1 MNVSDVRPCH
11 TSAPPRVIQS
21 MKEQDVAD
29 LESGLERVFASFERE
44 QLADWVTFLG
54 LVEMEDWLR
63 PLPAAGLPTPPWARR
78 TAASSA
84 LR

>member
-1 MNVSDVRPCH
+1 
-11 TSAPPRVIQS
+11 

-63 PLPAAGLPTPPWARR
+63 PITSAGLPTTPWARS
-78 TAASSA
+78 TEASSA